1 MRAQHTT
8 FNKFLSFKIIFCLI
22 ALLKVVCWALIFIKR
37 IHFQPGKSLAMTLN
51 LFSCYGF

>member
-8 FNKFLSFKIIFCLI
+8 FNKILSFKIIFCLI